1 MSHFNECVDDRKLSF
16 ILSCDHRVHVE
27 DAVKLIHFK
36 LCPLCH
42 RILKTADILVLV
54 EHLREDGFF
63 YQNGQEAKLCEMNLS
78 ERKRKPTAEL
88 SPAKRLRR
96 ARLSI
101 DTLRG
106 CMEGAMS
113 LNNDHLEE
121 SSKEVDLEYST
132 PSPYYIP
139 SDSGEDVD

>member
-1 MSHFNECVDDRKLSF
+1 MSRISECVDDCKLSF

-36 LCPLCH
+36 LCPVCH
-42 RILKTADILVLV
+42 RIIKTADILVLV

-63 YQNGQEAKLCEMNLS
+63 YQNGQEAKVCGMNLS

-101 DTLRG
+101 DTLRD

-113 LNNDHLEE
+113 SSNNHFEE
-121 SSKEVDLEYST
+121 SSKEVALEYSP

-139 SDSGEDVD
+139 SDSGEDDD